1 MNTNTFQR
9 LRQIRDKFGPGIF
22 GKIAQKLLAL
32 AFYEAG
38 FHHFVER
45 GVQGVDID
53 AASEEGAHYTLE
65 VKTTEGHSVPV
76 SKENVGALKDR
87 AKDGYIPLL
96 AVLRMQMF
104 EDWLF
109 AAVPLERLQPGSVA
123 LSRLRSYR
131 LSGLE
136 ASIRPKFEQVVNEHW
151 SSVLARGEQ
160 YLIETLAQKRAGR
173 TQE

>member
-1 MNTNTFQR
+1 MNTNTFQY
-9 LRQIRDKFGPGIF
+9 LQQIRDKFGPGIF

-38 FHHFVER
+38 FYHIVER

-53 AASEEGAHYTLE
+53 AATEDITRYALE
-65 VKTTEGHSVPV
+65 VKTTKGQSVPV
-76 SKENVGALKDR
+76 SKENIGALKDR
-87 AKDGYIPLL
+87 ARDGYMPLL

-109 AAVPLERLQPGSVA
+109 AAVPLERLRPGSVA

-131 LSGLE
+131 LAGLE
-136 ASIRPKFEQVVNEHW
+136 ASIRPKFEKIVNEHW
-151 SSVLARGEQ
+151 SNIFARGEH
-160 YLIETLAQKRAGR
+160 YLIQVLRDKNRA
-173 TQE
+173 

>member
-9 LRQIRDKFGPGIF
+9 LQQIRDKFGPGIF

-38 FHHFVER
+38 FSHVVER

-53 AASEEGAHYTLE
+53 AATEDAIRYTLE
-65 VKTTEGHSVPV
+65 VKTTKGESVPI
-76 SKENVGALKDR
+76 SEENIGALRDR
-87 AKDGYIPLL
+87 AKDGYTPVL

-109 AAVPLERLQPGSVA
+109 AAVPLDRLHAGSMA

-131 LSGLE
+131 LSSLE
-136 ASIRPKFEQVVNEHW
+136 VSIRPEFERIVNEHW
-151 SSVLARGEQ
+151 SSVLARGEH
-160 YLIETLAQKRAGR
+160 YLIQTLGEIAK
-173 TQE
+173 TH

>member
-1 MNTNTFQR
+1 MMNINTFQR
-9 LRQIRDKFGPGIF
+9 LQQVRDKFGPGIF
-22 GKIAQKLLAL
+22 GKIAQKLLAI

-38 FHHFVER
+38 FHHVVER

-53 AASEEGAHYTLE
+53 AAREDATRYTLE
-65 VKTTEGHSVPV
+65 VKTTEGQSVPV
-76 SKENVGALKDR
+76 TKENIEALKDR
-87 AKDGYIPLL
+87 TKDGYVPLL

-109 AAVPLERLQPGSVA
+109 AAVPLERLQPGSVT

-131 LSGLE
+131 LSSLE

-151 SSVLARGEQ
+151 SSVLTGGEH
-160 YLIETLAQKRAGR
+160 YLIQILGEKTR
-173 TQE
+173 TR